1 MRVSPGQ
8 CVHNAVGGGANANHH
23 SRAVNHRLLGTI
35 WGQTKLGFTLGGH
48 LVVVPRHGVV
58 WAREGGGGAAA
69 GSVVLG
75 SNLTTPWQSLP
86 TPLYTSN
93 VYYDGGKTCRH
104 PAGKLLGSET
114 SFEEA

>member
-69 GSVVLG
+69 ERQLHDAAHQATSKLV
-75 SNLTTPWQSLP
+75 SEPSSLP
-86 TPLYTSN
+86 AGCLHVLPPSKYT
-93 VYYDGGKTCRH
+93 
-104 PAGKLLGSET
+104 LLV
-114 SFEEA
+114 

>member
-1 MRVSPGQ
+1 MVGTTGSPRGESGAPWGVMRVSPGQ

-69 GSVVLG
+69 GSMVLG
-75 SNLTTPWQSLP
+75 TNLTSPWQSMP
-86 TPLYTSN
+86 TPQPL
-93 VYYDGGKTCRH
+93 H
-104 PAGKLLGSET
+104 Q
-114 SFEEA
+114 